1 MEIDVE
7 RHERILAPIQLVWE
21 EIDSLERILP
31 KTPQVTSYDIVPGGR
46 RATGATKVAWG
57 PIQWTI
63 AVEVT
68 VEALRPR
75 ELMRFRV
82 VAPAYDIVVD
92 AAIEL
97 KVVGEAETR
106 LDYRGHVEVRHRMAH
121 RMRGMFNEMVEEHMH
136 GLVSRVKVKAEQR
149 RLAQERLLS

>member
-7 RHERILAPIQLVWE
+7 RHERILAPVQLVWD

-31 KTPQVTSYDIVPGGR
+31 KTPHVTSYDIVPGGR
-46 RATGATKVAWG
+46 RATGTSKVAWG

-63 AVEVT
+63 ALEIAVES
-68 VEALRPR
+68 LQPR
-75 ELMRFRV
+75 EQIGFRV
-82 VAPAYDIVVD
+82 VAPSYDMSVD
-92 AAIEL
+92 ATIEL

-106 LDYRGHVEVRHRMAH
+106 LDYRGHVEVRHRMAN